1 MENTK
6 IYCIWY
12 TSSKFGAIE
21 THDHVG
27 VRPTNHYIPHPHDNM
42 KKSTILFN
50 MFYFDLFGNPKF
62 NNLPFFFKSQIKKIK
77 I

>member
-42 KKSTILFN
+42 KK
-50 MFYFDLFGNPKF
+50 
-62 NNLPFFFKSQIKKIK
+62 
-77 I
+77 